1 MGNYLAISGS
11 IACGKTTLYKA
22 LAQSLGFHAFCEEAA
37 QNPFLSSFYD
47 SYPIIQ
53 KHAFQSQM
61 WFLCYKH
68 VQLQEISKLSK
79 PAVVE
84 RCLEENLL
92 FARLLLGAEEYKIY
106 MDYYNLIASSA
117 HQPVFILYLTLPLE
131 EQLHRIQKRG
141 ISYEQHID
149 REYLTKLNSMYEHW
163 GSGCTRIRILRI
175 QNTQLQFEAIQDVVR
190 QEMSRYPQVTL
201 G

>member
-1 MGNYLAISGS
+1 MGNYFAISGS
-11 IACGKTTLYKA
+11 IACGKTTLCKA
-22 LAQSLGFHAFCEEAA
+22 LARSLGFHAFCEEAA

-47 SYPIIQ
+47 SYPSIH
-53 KHAFQSQM
+53 KHAFHSQM

-68 VQLQEISKLSK
+68 VQLQQISKLRK

-106 MDYYNLIASSA
+106 MDYYNLIASST
-117 HQPVFILYLTLPLE
+117 HHPLFSLYLTLPLE

-141 ISYEQHID
+141 ILYEQRID

-163 GSGCTRIRILRI
+163 VSSGTRIRILRI
-175 QNTQLQFEAIQDVVR
+175 QNTQLQFEAIQDIVR